1 MSQPA
6 KDSGYTLVELL
17 VVIAL
22 MGVMMAI
29 AVGGWSLWSRASEP
43 SGTARE
49 LQSLLRST
57 HQRAITEGTAMC
69 VLFDPAGT
77 GYTVYRGT
85 CEASTKVKVQ
95 GPLPTNGELVRIQS
109 PTFTGTTATTGVT
122 FFARGTATPGSVRVV
137 RSGSSKVYTVSV
149 EGLTGR
155 VALG

>member
-1 MSQPA
+1 MSVTS
-6 KDSGYTLVELL
+6 K
-17 VVIAL
+17 
-22 MGVMMAI
+22 
-29 AVGGWSLWSRASEP
+29 
-43 SGTARE
+43 
-49 LQSLLRST
+49 
-57 HQRAITEGTAMC
+57 
-69 VLFDPAGT
+69 FAGPL
-77 GYTVYRGT
+77 
-85 CEASTKVKVQ
+85 KVKVQ